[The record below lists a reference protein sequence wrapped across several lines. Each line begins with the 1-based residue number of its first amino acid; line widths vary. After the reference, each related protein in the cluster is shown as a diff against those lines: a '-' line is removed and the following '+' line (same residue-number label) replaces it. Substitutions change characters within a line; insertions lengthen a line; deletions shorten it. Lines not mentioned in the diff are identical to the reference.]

1 MTHGSAA
8 SSPNTPAGSRATAG
22 TPDPHGIAQVTG
34 PVPLTGWGR
43 TAPTV
48 ARVARPRSN
57 AELARLLANPP
68 SRGVIARGLGRS
80 YGDAAQDAGGL
91 VLDCTSLP
99 ERIVLD
105 RERGLV
111 TASAGVSFDRL
122 LRTLLPLGW
131 FVPVTPGT
139 RHVTV
144 GGAVAADVHGKN
156 HHVDGSFGTA
166 LRRVMLMLPGGTTT
180 EVGPDDD
187 PELFWATVG
196 GMGLTGVVLEATFRC
211 LPVETSRMVVDT
223 ERAADLDEALA
234 LMVES
239 DDRYHYSVAW
249 IDLLARG
256 RAMGRAVLTRG
267 RHARLDDLPPRARR
281 DPLRFAPTVR
291 LAAPPWVPP
300 GLLNQWSV
308 RAFNELWFRKAP
320 RERRGEI
327 QPLAAFFHPLDAI
340 RHWNRLYGPR
350 GFVQYQFVVPTVD
363 VLRSVVADLSSA
375 GVASFLAV
383 LKRFGPGNPG
393 HLSFPI
399 PGWTLALDIP
409 LGDRRLPGM
418 VRDFDQR
425 VAAAGGRVY
434 LAKDATLRPDL
445 LPAMYP
451 RLEEWRRV
459 RARVDP
465 EGVLRSDLARRLEL

>member
-1 MTHGSAA
+1 V
-8 SSPNTPAGSRATAG
+8 R
-22 TPDPHGIAQVTG
+22 
-34 PVPLTGWGR
+34 LTGWGR

-48 ARVARPRSN
+48 ARLARPTST
-57 AELARLLANPP
+57 AELARLLADPP
-68 SRGVIARGLGRS
+68 PRGVIARGLGRS

-91 VLDCTSLP
+91 VLDCTGLP
-99 ERIVLD
+99 ERITLD
-105 RERGLV
+105 VERGEV
-111 TASAGVSFDRL
+111 TASASVSFDRL
-122 LRTLLPLGW
+122 MRTLLPRGW

-156 HHVDGSFGTA
+156 HHVDGSFGAA
-166 LRRVMLMLPGGTTT
+166 LRRVTLVLPGGTIT
-180 EVGPDDD
+180 EVGPDRD

-223 ERAADLDEALA
+223 ERAANLDEALA
-234 LMVES
+234 VMADS
-239 DDRYHYSVAW
+239 DDRYHYTVAW

-267 RHARLDDLPPRARR
+267 RHARLADLPPKARR
-281 DPLRFAPTVR
+281 DALRFAPATR
-291 LAAPPWVPP
+291 LAAPPWAPP
-300 GLLNQWSV
+300 GLLNPWSV
-308 RAFNELWFRKAP
+308 RAFNELWYRKAP
-320 RERRGEI
+320 RVRRGEI
-327 QPLAAFFHPLDAI
+327 QPLASFFHPLDAV
-340 RHWNRLYGPR
+340 RGWNRLYGPR
-350 GFVQYQFVVPTVD
+350 GFVQYQFVVPAVD
-363 VLRSVVADLSSA
+363 VLRSIVADLSSA

-393 HLSFPI
+393 HLSFPM

-418 VRDFDQR
+418 LRDFDQR
-425 VAAAGGRVY
+425 IAAAGGRVY
-434 LAKDATLRPDL
+434 LAKDATLWPDL

-459 RARVDP
+459 RTRVDP
-465 EGVLRSDLARRLEL
+465 DGVLRSDLARRLGL